1 MNKSKAAA
9 KPESKSGG
17 AKLEKKSKL
26 SVTPRRSTGGNKKQ
40 ESEAAESVESDD
52 S

>member
-1 MNKSKAAA
+1 MNKSKASA
-9 KPESKSGG
+9 KPEVKAGG
-17 AKLEKKSKL
+17 AKSEKKSKL